1 MGNARRI
8 GLMLVVGVG
17 IAAVAWGQ
25 RMPQPPRMRGEF
37 KPVVGAGA
45 QYEMSG
51 KNGKANWAFAVV
63 GKESVQGQEGYWL
76 EMRME
81 GGNEGAVI
89 MKQLL
94 VTQGGK
100 PEIKRM
106 IMQSPGQAPM
116 EMPMMMMGMM
126 KGKEKGSSEGEGMGE
141 KVGTEPVIV
150 PAGTFLCDHYRTTS
164 KAGTAD
170 LWVSAKVA
178 PYGMVKMASADM
190 SMVLVKVLANETSH
204 IKGEPQKMP
213 GMGGLGGQWS
223 DEK

>member
-1 MGNARRI
+1 MRSMKRAS
-8 GLMLVVGVG
+8 LVLVVCFG
-17 IAAVAWGQ
+17 IVAVAWGQ
-25 RMPQPPRMRGEF
+25 KMAQPPRMLGEF
-37 KPVVGAGA
+37 KPVVGSGA
-45 QYEMSG
+45 QYAISA
-51 KNGKANWAFAVV
+51 KDHKSTWAFAVV
-63 GKESVQGQEGYWL
+63 GKESVQGQDGYWL

-81 GGNEGAVI
+81 SGTEEGVI

-94 VTQGGK
+94 VMQAGK

-126 KGKEKGSSEGEGMGE
+126 KGKEQASSAGMGE

-150 PAGTFLCDHYRTTS
+150 PAGTFLCDHYRTKS
-164 KAGTAD
+164 GAGTAD
-170 LWVSAKVA
+170 LWVSSKVP
-178 PYGMVKMASADM
+178 PYGMVKMTSADM
-190 SMVLVKVLANETSH
+190 TMVLVKVLQNETSH

-213 GMGGLGGQWS
+213 GMGGGMQGQWS

>member
-17 IAAVAWGQ
+17 IAVASWGQ
-25 RMPQPPRMRGEF
+25 KMAQPPRMMGEF
-37 KPVVGAGA
+37 KPVVGSGA
-45 QYEMSG
+45 QYEISA
-51 KNGKANWAFAVV
+51 KDHKSNWAFAVV
-63 GKESVQGQEGYWL
+63 GKENVQGQEGYWL

-81 GGNEGAVI
+81 GGKEGNVI

-126 KGKEKGSSEGEGMGE
+126 KGKEKASSEGMGE
-141 KVGTEPVIV
+141 KLGTEPVIV
-150 PAGTFLCDHYRTTS
+150 PAGTFLCDHYRTKS
-164 KAGTAD
+164 GAGTAD
-170 LWVSAKVA
+170 LWVSAKVP
-178 PYGMVKMASADM
+178 PYGMVKMISADM
-190 SMVLVKVLANETSH
+190 SMVLVEVLANETSH

-213 GMGGLGGQWS
+213 GMGGGMQGQWS

>member
-25 RMPQPPRMRGEF
+25 KMAQPPRMYGEF
-37 KPVVGAGA
+37 KPVVGSGA
-45 QYEMSG
+45 QYEISA
-51 KNGKANWAFAVV
+51 KTHKSNWAFAVV
-63 GKESVQGQEGYWL
+63 GKETVKGQEGYWL
-76 EMRME
+76 EIRME
-81 GGNEGAVI
+81 GGVV
-89 MKQLL
+89 MKELL
-94 VTQGGK
+94 VMAAGK

-126 KGKEKGSSEGEGMGE
+126 KGKEQASSEGMGE
-141 KVGTEPVIV
+141 KLGTESVTV
-150 PAGTFLCDHYRTTS
+150 PAGTFLCDHYRSTT

-170 LWVSAKVA
+170 LWVSAKVP
-178 PYGMVKMASADM
+178 PYGMVKMTSADM
-190 SMVLVKVLANETSH
+190 SMALVKVLSNETSQ

-213 GMGGLGGQWS
+213 GIGGMQGQWS

>member
-1 MGNARRI
+1 M
-8 GLMLVVGVG
+8 V
-17 IAAVAWGQ
+17 AVAWGQ
-25 RMPQPPRMRGEF
+25 KMAQPPRMLGEF

-45 QYEMSG
+45 QYAISA
-51 KNGKANWAFAVV
+51 KDHKSTWAFAVV
-63 GKESVQGQEGYWL
+63 GKENVQGQEGYWL

-81 GGNEGAVI
+81 SGTEEGMI

-126 KGKEKGSSEGEGMGE
+126 KGKEQASSEGMGE

-150 PAGTFLCDHYRTTS
+150 PAGTFLCDHYRSTS
-164 KAGTAD
+164 HGTTAD
-170 LWVSAKVA
+170 LWVSSKVP

-190 SMVLVKVLANETSH
+190 TMVLVKVLQGETSQ
-204 IKGEPQKMP
+204 IKGQPQKMP
-213 GMGGLGGQWS
+213 GMPSMPQGQWS

>member
-17 IAAVAWGQ
+17 IAAVASWGQ
-25 RMPQPPRMRGEF
+25 KMAQPPPMMGEF

-45 QYEMSG
+45 QYEISA
-51 KNGKANWAFAVV
+51 KDHKSNWAFAVV
-63 GKESVQGQEGYWL
+63 GKENVQGQEGYWL

-81 GGNEGAVI
+81 GGKEGNVI

-126 KGKEKGSSEGEGMGE
+126 KGKEKASSEGMGE
-141 KVGTEPVIV
+141 KLGTEPVIV
-150 PAGTFLCDHYRTTS
+150 PAGTFLCEHYRT
-164 KAGTAD
+164 
-170 LWVSAKVA
+170 
-178 PYGMVKMASADM
+178 
-190 SMVLVKVLANETSH
+190 
-204 IKGEPQKMP
+204 
-213 GMGGLGGQWS
+213 
-223 DEK
+223 